1 VRRAKNAESTEKK
14 GKRSKS
20 MSKENE
26 LLKNDYLWDGS
37 GEPDIAIVKLEQA
50 LRKFRH
56 TGRVPEL
63 PEDIAA
69 ERESKKSLRGA
80 GLWFQFAAVAA
91 STLIVFSVWS
101 GLRLPGEMTAS
112 GVGWGVQQ
120 VAGTPRVGT
129 KSIGR
134 PGEKGTLRIGQ
145 TLETDGESRAS
156 ITVSAVGQVD
166 IDPETRLRLA
176 ESRTSR
182 TRLELER
189 GTIHAM
195 IWAPPGEFL
204 VDTPSALAVD
214 LGCAYTLQVD
224 DSGAGLLRTTMGWVG
239 FRLNGRDAFIPAG
252 AVGETRK
259 GIGPGTPYFE
269 DASAE
274 FRAALRQFDFVK
286 LSEADRSAQLTIVL
300 ASARKEDALTLWHL
314 LSRASVADRGRVFD
328 ALNASVPAPNSV
340 TREGI
345 VHGAHAMLDAWWNE
359 LGYDDIGVWRKWEKT
374 EFYQR

>member
-1 VRRAKNAESTEKK
+1 
-14 GKRSKS
+14 
-20 MSKENE
+20 MSKEGE

-37 GEPDIAIVKLEQA
+37 GEPDAAVVKLERA
-50 LRKFRH
+50 LGKFRH
-56 TGRVPEL
+56 AGRAPEL
-63 PEDIAA
+63 PEHLAVA
-69 ERESKKSLRGA
+69 GESRKALKGTR
-80 GLWFQFAAVAA
+80 LWFQFAAVAA
-91 STLIVFSVWS
+91 SVLIVFSVWS
-101 GLRLPGEMTAS
+101 GLRPPSEMTAT
-112 GVGWGVQQ
+112 GVGWGVEQ
-120 VAGTPRVGT
+120 VAGAPRVGT

-145 TLETDGESRAS
+145 TLETDRESRAS
-156 ITVSAVGQVD
+156 ITVSAVGRVD
-166 IDPETRLRLA
+166 IDPETRLRLL

-182 TRLELER
+182 TRMDLER
-189 GTIHAM
+189 GPIHAM

-214 LGCAYTLQVD
+214 LGCVYTLQVD

-274 FRAALRQFDFVK
+274 FRAALRQFDFGK
-286 LSEADRSAQLTIVL
+286 LSDEERSAQLTIVL
-300 ASARKEDALTLWHL
+300 ANARKNDALTLWHL
-314 LSRASVADRGRVFD
+314 LSRTDVADRGRVFD
-328 ALNASVPAPNSV
+328 ALNASVPAPGGV

-345 VHGAHAMLDAWWNE
+345 VRGEHAMLDAWWNE

-374 EFYQR
+374 KFYQR

>member
-1 VRRAKNAESTEKK
+1 
-14 GKRSKS
+14 
-20 MSKENE
+20 MSKESE
-26 LLKNDYLWDGS
+26 LRKDDYLWDGT
-37 GEPDIAIVKLEQA
+37 GEPDPEVARLERA
-50 LRKFRH
+50 LGKFRH
-56 TGRVPEL
+56 AGRAPEL
-63 PEDIAA
+63 PEEFAA
-69 ERESKKSLRGA
+69 MRESARTRQGLR
-80 GLWFQFAAVAA
+80 LWFQFAAVAA
-91 STLIVFSVWS
+91 SVLMMLSVWV
-101 GLRLPGEMTAS
+101 GLRLVSAPAAN

-120 VAGTPRVGT
+120 VAGAPRVGS
-129 KSIGR
+129 KAIGR
-134 PGEKGTLRIGQ
+134 AGEKSTLGIGQ
-145 TLETDGESRAS
+145 TLETDQESRAS
-156 ITVSAVGQVD
+156 ITVSDVGQVD

-176 ESRTSR
+176 ESRSSR
-182 TRLELER
+182 TRMELER

-224 DSGAGLLRTTMGWVG
+224 DSGAGLLRTRMGWVG

-274 FRAALRQFDFVK
+274 FKAALREFDFAK
-286 LSEADRSAQLTIVL
+286 LSEEERSAQLTIVL
-300 ASARKEDALTLWHL
+300 GNARKNDALTLWHL

-328 ALNASVPAPNSV
+328 ALNAAVPAPKGV

-345 VHGAHAMLDAWWNE
+345 ERGEHEMLDAWWNE
-359 LGYDDIGVWRKWEKT
+359 LGYDDIRVWRKWEKT
-374 EFYQR
+374 EPLDH

>member
-1 VRRAKNAESTEKK
+1 
-14 GKRSKS
+14 
-20 MSKENE
+20 MSKEGE

-37 GEPDIAIVKLEQA
+37 GEPDTAVVKLERA
-50 LRKFRH
+50 LGKFRH
-56 TGRVPEL
+56 AGRAPEL
-63 PEDIAA
+63 PENLAA
-69 ERESKKSLRGA
+69 GRESKKGLRGA
-80 GLWFQFAAVAA
+80 RLWFQFAVVAA
-91 STLIVFSVWS
+91 STLIVFSIWT
-101 GLRLPGEMTAS
+101 GLRLRNEAPAS
-112 GVGWGVQQ
+112 GVGWGVEQ
-120 VAGTPRVGT
+120 VAGAPRVGT
-129 KSIGR
+129 RTIGR

-145 TLETDGESRAS
+145 TLETDRDSRAS

-182 TRLELER
+182 TRMELER

-274 FRAALRQFDFVK
+274 FRAALRQFDFAK
-286 LSEADRSAQLTIVL
+286 LSEEERSAQLTIVL
-300 ASARKEDALTLWHL
+300 ANARKNDALTLWHL
-314 LSRASVADRGRVFD
+314 LSRASVADRSRVFD
-328 ALNASVPAPNSV
+328 ALNASVPGPKGV

-345 VHGAHAMLDAWWNE
+345 MRGEHAMLDAWWNE